1 MGLFDIFKSEKKEYG
16 SLHCFDIATTGLADG
31 YSEKTKEL
39 IKLINTELKNKDE
52 NEFIK
57 WLAKKPGYR
66 KLEDKEIDS
75 DSISVIYLKKYKP
88 LDGEICK
95 NMNQFLIPKNLIDH
109 KDDENTV
116 RGFRVLD
123 ALKTYNVQGTFSGKT
138 LAILNINNYTKDWK
152 KTLKYSKK
160 VRRLS
165 FQYLNLDQLEYKLLK
180 PYEKKLNNTNF
191 KKNEAADLWLEINNK
206 VFTELFNT
214 EKRKKYPINMFQ
226 AYLAFHA

>member
-191 KKNEAADLWLEINNK
+191 KKKEAVDLWLEINNK

-226 AYLAFHA
+226 AYLAFHE